1 MKKKLINMLVKMPEG
16 FQKFVARKYM
26 DSVFKNK
33 VELKVNGEENLPKK
47 NEPIIFICNH
57 LSNIDGPTL
66 DRVIGQYDPIYVAGQ
81 KLSGDNLTKLFIG
94 IYRNETIKPD
104 TPDKGA
110 MKRII
115 KSLKDG
121 ESIVIFPE
129 GTRSRSGQMI
139 EGKRGIMLI
148 ARLSKAKI
156 VPIAMHGN
164 EKILPI
170 SKSGDMSSESINEGT
185 ININI
190 GKPFY
195 VRERRKNETKN
206 DYDAKV
212 MDEIM
217 KSIANM
223 LPEAYRG
230 FYK

>member
-1 MKKKLINMLVKMPEG
+1 
-16 FQKFVARKYM
+16 
-26 DSVFKNK
+26 
-33 VELKVNGEENLPKK
+33 
-47 NEPIIFICNH
+47 
-57 LSNIDGPTL
+57 
-66 DRVIGQYDPIYVAGQ
+66 
-81 KLSGDNLTKLFIG
+81 
-94 IYRNETIKPD
+94 
-104 TPDKGA
+104 
-110 MKRII
+110 
-115 KSLKDG
+115 
-121 ESIVIFPE
+121 
-129 GTRSRSGQMI
+129 MI

-206 DYDAKV
+206 DYDIDV

-223 LPEAYRG
+223 LPETYRG

>member
-1 MKKKLINMLVKMPEG
+1 MLVKMPKS
-16 FQKFVARKYM
+16 FQKFAARKYM
-26 DSVFKNK
+26 DMVFKNK
-33 VELKVNGEENLPKK
+33 VDVKVEGRENLPTKD
-47 NEPIIFICNH
+47 EPIIFISNH

-66 DRVIGQYDPIYVAGQ
+66 DRVIGDYDPIYVAGQ
-81 KLSGDNLTKLFIG
+81 KLSGDNLTKLFIQ

-115 KSLKDG
+115 NNLKSG
-121 ESIVIFPE
+121 ENIVIFPE
-129 GTRSRSGQMI
+129 GTRSRTGQMI

-156 VPIAMHGN
+156 VPIAMHGS

-170 SKSGDMSSESINEGT
+170 SKSGDMSSEKFHSGT
-185 ININI
+185 INVKI
-190 GKPFY
+190 GKSFY
-195 VRERRKNETKN
+195 VRERRKDESKNE
-206 DYDAKV
+206 YDDLI
-212 MDEIM
+212 MNQIM

-223 LPEAYRG
+223 LPESYRG